1 MRSSLHRALCTEI
14 RAVPFKKTA
23 QTIIEYLEKVEMN
36 ALLNVSLR
44 RRPPGSEQPVSLSS
58 DLTVWLRWLMD
69 GVLEIITGRE
79 RRRRWSTAEKLRIV
93 EESTERGAVMR
104 AVAARNG
111 VCESLLYAW
120 RRQIR
125 DGTLRESETPAF
137 VPVRV
142 FEAPMNPMSSTSEA
156 ERAPSNRSEMRSD
169 LIEIELGDGRQV
181 RVGRDVNLAALRRVL
196 TALRS

>member
-1 MRSSLHRALCTEI
+1 
-14 RAVPFKKTA
+14 
-23 QTIIEYLEKVEMN
+23 
-36 ALLNVSLR
+36 
-44 RRPPGSEQPVSLSS
+44 
-58 DLTVWLRWLMD
+58 MD
-69 GVLEIITGRE
+69 GVFEIITGRE
-79 RRRRWSTAEKLRIV
+79 RRRRWSTEEKRRIV
-93 EESTERGAVMR
+93 KESTERGAVMR

-111 VCESLLYAW
+111 ICESLLYAW
-120 RRQIR
+120 RRQMR

-142 FEAPMNPMSSTSEA
+142 FGAPMDPMSSTTEM
-156 ERAPSNRSEMRSD
+156 ERAPPARSETRSD